1 MESGII
7 RKADLG
13 RIIDAAAQKNTVF
26 YAPADGENGVEL
38 KAVSNHEEI
47 AFGYD
52 NLRLSPKSVLFPQ
65 NEVICRYT
73 GDTVEEEQIGAEDA
87 IIFGIRPCDV
97 FALSCLDKVFGGE
110 NARFQDPYYLRRR
123 EKALIVALVCDD
135 PRTTCFCTS
144 VGGSPGSGVG
154 SDILVTELDVKLL
167 FESYTGKGRA
177 LIEGSEYFREP
188 TADEMKSKEEIVRR
202 SEERMA
208 KIPIPDM
215 EGLAE
220 KLDKGFEDPLWES
233 MTQSC
238 LGCGVCT
245 YLCPTCH
252 CFDITDEKN
261 QKGEGIRLRSWDS
274 CQYPLF
280 TVHASGHNPRV
291 NKKQRMRQR
300 IMHKFSYAVANTG
313 ETFCVGCGRC
323 VIHCPVNLD
332 IRDML
337 VALDKL

>member
-1 MESGII
+1 MECGTIS
-7 RKADLG
+7 KTDLG
-13 RIIDAAAQKNTVF
+13 KLISAALEDNTVF
-26 YAPADGENGVEL
+26 YAPADGRNGIEL
-38 KAVSNHEEI
+38 RTVTSQEEI

-52 NLRLSPKSVLFPQ
+52 NLKLSPKSVLFPQ
-65 NEVICRYT
+65 NEVLCRYT
-73 GDTVEEEQIGAEDA
+73 GDTVEEVQIEAEDA
-87 IIFGIRPCDV
+87 IVFGIRPCDV
-97 FALSCLDKVFGGE
+97 FALSCLDKVFGGA
-110 NARFQDPYYLRRR
+110 NDRFQDPYYMSRR
-123 EKALIVALVCDD
+123 EKALIIALVCDE

-144 VGGSPGSGVG
+144 VGGGPGTGAG
-154 SDILVTELDVKLL
+154 SDILATELAEVLL
-167 FESYTGKGRA
+167 FESYTEKGKS
-177 LIEGSEYFREP
+177 LIEGSELFRQP
-188 TADEMKSKEEIVRR
+188 TSDEMTEKEEIIRR
-202 SEERMA
+202 AEESMVE
-208 KIPIPDM
+208 IPKPDM

-220 KLDKGFEDPLWES
+220 KLDKGFEDPLWDS

-252 CFDITDEKN
+252 CFDITDEKDR
-261 QKGEGIRLRSWDS
+261 KGDGIRLRTWDS

-300 IMHKFSYAVANTG
+300 IMHKFAYAVENTG

-337 VALDKL
+337 TALDKL

>member
-110 NARFQDPYYLRRR
+110 NARFQDPYYMRRR

-144 VGGSPGSGVG
+144 VGGGPFSTDGLDLLWTDLG
-154 SDILVTELDVKLL
+154 DRYLVEAITEQ
-167 FESYTGKGRA
+167 GAA
-177 LIEGSEYFREP
+177 LIANSPHMREAGSEDI
-188 TADEMKSKEEIVRR
+188 AQKAEIAALAEQAV
-202 SEERMA
+202 SG
-208 KIPIPDM
+208 PDVQ
-215 EGLAE
+215 GVKE
-220 KLDKGFEDPLWES
+220 KLDRMYDSPFWQTAQLK
-233 MTQSC
+233 C
-238 LGCGVCT
+238 LGCGACT

-252 CFDITDEKN
+252 CFDIADEGDRRQGQRVRN
-261 QKGEGIRLRSWDS
+261 WDTCMFRAYS
-274 CQYPLF
+274 LE
-280 TVHASGHNPRV
+280 ASGHNPRPT
-291 NKKQRMRQR
+291 NKERTRQR
-300 IMHKFSYAVANTG
+300 IMHKYAYFTELYDEIG
-313 ETFCVGCGRC
+313 CTGCGRC
-323 VIHCPVNLD
+323 VRYCPVNLD
-332 IRDML
+332 IRQMIRS
-337 VALDKL
+337 VQSWEEE